1 MTRTTF
7 VLVPGAGGGTWF
19 WHLLVPELRRRGHAA
34 VAVDLPTGDDRAGLR
49 EYADAVVAAA
59 GDRAPLVLVA
69 QSMAGFSA
77 PLACERLGDRLVLLV
92 LVNAMVPA
100 PGETAGEWWAA
111 TGQPEA
117 RRALDLAEG
126 RPVDGEFDPLVT
138 FFHDLPGHV
147 AEEAL
152 AQGNPQSDTP
162 FGQPFPLPA
171 WPDVPTRVVVGP
183 RRPAV
188 PRRLPAARGPGTA
201 RRRGR
206 RPAGRA
212 PRGARRPGRAGGPAG
227 GLSAGLNLRTGRSR
241 QPAPR
246 PPRHDDPRA
255 WWTTAC
261 A

>member
-7 VLVPGAGGGTWF
+7 VLVPGAGGGTWY

-126 RPVDGEFDPLVT
+126 RPADGEFDPLVT

-162 FGQPFPLPA
+162 FGLPFPLPA
-171 WPDVPTRVVVGP
+171 WPDVPTRVVVG
-183 RRPAV
+183 RDD
-188 PRRLPAARGPGTA
+188 RLFPAAFQRRVARERLGVEADVLPGGHLVA
-201 RRRGR
+201 LADPDGL
-206 RPAGRA
+206 ADLLVGYL
-212 PRGARRPGRAGGPAG
+212 PG
-227 GLSAGLNLRTGRSR
+227 
-241 QPAPR
+241 
-246 PPRHDDPRA
+246 
-255 WWTTAC
+255 
-261 A
+261 

>member
-1 MTRTTF
+1 M
-7 VLVPGAGGGTWF
+7 VPGAGGGTWF

-171 WPDVPTRVVVGP
+171 WPDVPTRVVVG
-183 RRPAV
+183 RDD
-188 PRRLPAARGPGTA
+188 RLFPAAFQRRVARERLGVEADVLPGGHLVA
-201 RRRGR
+201 LADPDGL
-206 RPAGRA
+206 ADLLVGYL
-212 PRGARRPGRAGGPAG
+212 PG
-227 GLSAGLNLRTGRSR
+227 
-241 QPAPR
+241 
-246 PPRHDDPRA
+246 
-255 WWTTAC
+255 
-261 A
+261 

>member
-1 MTRTTF
+1 MKRTTF

-49 EYADAVVAAA
+49 EYADTVVAAA

-171 WPDVPTRVVVGP
+171 WPDVPTRVVVG
-183 RRPAV
+183 RDD
-188 PRRLPAARGPGTA
+188 RLFPAAFQRRVARERLGVEADVLPGGHLVA
-201 RRRGR
+201 LADPDGL
-206 RPAGRA
+206 ADLLLGYL
-212 PRGARRPGRAGGPAG
+212 PG
-227 GLSAGLNLRTGRSR
+227 
-241 QPAPR
+241 
-246 PPRHDDPRA
+246 
-255 WWTTAC
+255 
-261 A
+261 

>member
-1 MTRTTF
+1 MTETTF
-7 VLVPGAGGGTWF
+7 VLVPGAGGGAWY
-19 WHLLVPELRRRGHAA
+19 WHLLEPELRRRGHSA
-34 VAVDLPTGDDRAGLR
+34 VAVDLPTGDDHAGLR
-49 EYADAVVAAA
+49 EYADTVVAAA

-117 RRALDLAEG
+117 RRALDLSEG
-126 RPVDGEFDPLVT
+126 RPVDGEFDPRVT

-162 FGQPFPLPA
+162 FGLPFPLPA
-171 WPDVPTRVVVGP
+171 WPDVPTRVVVG
-183 RRPAV
+183 RDD
-188 PRRLPAARGPGTA
+188 RLFPAAFQRRVARERLGVEADVLPGGHLVA
-201 RRRGR
+201 LSDPDGL
-206 RPAGRA
+206 ADLLVGYL
-212 PRGARRPGRAGGPAG
+212 PG
-227 GLSAGLNLRTGRSR
+227 
-241 QPAPR
+241 
-246 PPRHDDPRA
+246 
-255 WWTTAC
+255 
-261 A
+261 